1 MSLFMKQEKQ
11 MKKVFISAAIAL
23 ATIWSSLGLAQAS
36 QYYKFGPNGYTNSYT
51 DFSGTTSSGSTF
63 NGTIYRR

>member
-1 MSLFMKQEKQ
+1 MTLFRKQEKQ

-23 ATIWSSLGLAQAS
+23 ATIWSSVGITQAG
-36 QYYKFGPNGYTNSYT
+36 QYYKFGPSGYTNSYT

-63 NGTIYRR
+63 SGTIYRR

>member
-1 MSLFMKQEKQ
+1 

-23 ATIWSSLGLAQAS
+23 ATIWSSLGLIQAG
-36 QYYKFGPNGYTNSYT
+36 QYYKFGTSGYTNSYT

-63 NGTIYRR
+63 SGTIYRR